1 MVGIS
6 LIFKVFVQRRFMEVL
21 ALGLK
26 KAWDLVKLI
35 FCPESLQ

>member
-1 MVGIS
+1 MVGVS
-6 LIFKVFVQRRFMEVL
+6 LIFKELVQRRFMEML

-26 KAWDLVKLI
+26 NAWDLVKLI